1 MDAEILGPARLAE
14 QIHRWILTVGQ
25 LPRRVSCEL
34 DELGRLHLQWLSDLD
49 AFKDSL
55 RTQGAAPKVL
65 ECVNE
70 AFGRLAERIKQL
82 AG

>member
-1 MDAEILGPARLAE
+1 
-14 QIHRWILTVGQ
+14 
-25 LPRRVSCEL
+25 
-34 DELGRLHLQWLSDLD
+34 
-49 AFKDSL
+49 FKDSL
-55 RTQGAAPKVL
+55 RTQGAAPKVQ